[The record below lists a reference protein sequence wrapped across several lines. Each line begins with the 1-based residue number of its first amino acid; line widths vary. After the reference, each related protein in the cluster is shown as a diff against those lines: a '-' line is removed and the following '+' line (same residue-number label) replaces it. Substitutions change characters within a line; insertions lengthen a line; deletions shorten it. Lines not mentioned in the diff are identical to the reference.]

1 MHKKRLKPIRM
12 SDLLSFPIKGITSNY
27 TYTMGNI
34 NTMLSEH
41 LSEDMNLVIVVDEN
55 TDKHCLPKLDIPS
68 HIS

>member
-1 MHKKRLKPIRM
+1 
-12 SDLLSFPIKGITSNY
+12 
-27 TYTMGNI
+27 MGNI
-34 NTMLSEH
+34 NTMLSKH